1 VRAFASALPTFMAAL
16 NAGYLFAQSL
26 IVEGL
31 QPNAS
36 ARSK

>member
-1 VRAFASALPTFMAAL
+1 MAAL

-31 QPNAS
+31 QPNARR
-36 ARSK
+36 AGDEWLKGR